1 MPYYPYDSGAGV
13 RYARSF
19 ALMDTVPENERLF
32 FYDPNDDCTNFIS
45 QCVWSAYG
53 GWVPGSGGASVS
65 VNALRIRR
73 DVRQV
78 PGVWFGSHAH
88 IGSTRWCRVEEF
100 YRFVTARKPDGP
112 AAVRIADGDF
122 RSVDPLQIRT
132 GDVIQLVVN
141 SYTPDRFGHGL
152 YVTQAGSGWA
162 GVLICCH
169 TYNRLDSPMSEFASQ
184 PAVYPRLR
192 VLRFG
197 PGAFSS

>member
-1 MPYYPYDSGAGV
+1 MPVFSYDAGAGT
-13 RYARSF
+13 RYARQY
-19 ALMDTVPENERLF
+19 ALMDTVPEDERLF

-45 QCVWSAYG
+45 QCVWAAYG
-53 GWVPGSGGASVS
+53 GWVPGSGGAAV
-65 VNALRIRR
+65 VLNAPRIRQ

-78 PGVWFGSHAH
+78 PGVWFGSRSH

-100 YRFVTARKPDGP
+100 YSFATARKPAGP

-122 RSVDPLQIRT
+122 RSVDPRRILA
-132 GDVIQLVVN
+132 GDVVQLVVA

-152 YVTQAGSGWA
+152 YVTQAGGDWNE
-162 GVLICCH
+162 VRICCH
-169 TYNRLDSPMSEFASQ
+169 TYNRRDTPMSEFASQ

-197 PGAFSS
+197 LGTFPS